1 VIVETT
7 DANGSLHS
15 SYLLVNSLDAHSIV
29 ANLVVAIYQQP
40 QVANA
45 DSTGDGDEYEESKED
60 ADQEIKAQI
69 YLDCHPVGTVTLAGS
84 LKQMIQLSTASSSSL
99 RAVRVTYFNIIIY
112 TIDLGSSRVQSL
124 FYQVLGDV
132 EM

>member
-1 VIVETT
+1 MYAGLFAVIVETT

-45 DSTGDGDEYEESKED
+45 DLTGDDEYEESKED

-99 RAVRVTYFNIIIY
+99 RAVRETYFIIIY
-112 TIDLGSSRVQSL
+112 TIDLGSSRV
-124 FYQVLGDV
+124 
-132 EM
+132 

>member
-1 VIVETT
+1 MNDPKCIIICACVHVRPVFAVIVETT

-29 ANLVVAIYQQP
+29 SNLVVAIYQQP
-40 QVANA
+40 QVVTSNA
-45 DSTGDGDEYEESKED
+45 DSTGDDEYEESKED

-84 LKQMIQLSTASSSSL
+84 LKQMIQLSTASASSL
-99 RAVRVTYFNIIIY
+99 RAVRDFNY
-112 TIDLGSSRVQSL
+112 
-124 FYQVLGDV
+124 
-132 EM
+132 

>member
-1 VIVETT
+1 VYAGLFAVIVETT

-45 DSTGDGDEYEESKED
+45 DLTGDDEYEESKED

-99 RAVRVTYFNIIIY
+99 RAVRETYFIIIY
-112 TIDLGSSRVQSL
+112 TIDLGSSRV
-124 FYQVLGDV
+124 
-132 EM
+132 